1 MTPFARLLR
10 AECRKAADTRAA
22 RWLLA
27 ATVLLAIAAQAVPL
41 VFPHDVTENRAS
53 FLTWAALGMTRLL
66 PIALILAMTA
76 EWSQRTALSTF
87 TLEPR
92 RGRVLAAKIL
102 AGLIL
107 AVIGGC
113 LAFGIAQAGLAVAV
127 AAGRHPGG
135 GWSVPELAG
144 FAVFMLATSGIGIA
158 IGSARAQ
165 HGRRDRHLLRP
176 RRPGQRAADPRR
188 AADRR
193 TTPTPARP
201 SAGCSP
207 ATGRGTGSRSPPARR
222 SGSRCRWRSAR
233 SAPCAATSRRPAC

>member
-41 VFPHDVTENRAS
+41 VFPHDVTEDRAS

-66 PIALILAMTA
+66 PIALILTMTA
-76 EWSQRTALSTF
+76 EWSQRTALITF

-92 RGRVLAAKIL
+92 RGRVLAAKVL
-102 AGLIL
+102 AGLVL

-127 AAGRHPGG
+127 AAGHHPGT
-135 GWSVPELAG
+135 GWSGQELAG

-158 IGSARAQ
+158 IGSAVHNTAAAIVTYFALAALASVLLIPAVQRIGNYANPNQ
-165 HGRRDRHLLRP
+165 VLGWVLNGDWAEHGPQIASCAVIWIALPLAIGAVRTLRRDV
-176 RRPGQRAADPRR
+176 A
-188 AADRR
+188 
-193 TTPTPARP
+193 
-201 SAGCSP
+201 
-207 ATGRGTGSRSPPARR
+207 
-222 SGSRCRWRSAR
+222 
-233 SAPCAATSRRPAC
+233 